1 MNYEGNGCK
10 VWRGYNDLIGLYR
23 LGLIMIQ
30 VRFVNIRES
39 GFRTPGRGP
48 GSLCLRDPDF
58 QLWKPKSKFHWQRIR
73 NPAPGIWNPC
83 RGIPNPRLPYMG
95 LVRCY
100 SRDNFAVADPGGGG
114 ATPLILD
121 QTEAR
126 KAEKKFFCDRASP
139 LSQGLDDRP
148 SPPPNPLI
156 LRSGSATALS
166 TETILK
172 SFPPKTSHGTKKTTN
187 HNGNLTYRLI
197 LITFEKRSRKYM
209 RPFIVVH

>member
-10 VWRGYNDLIGLYR
+10 VWQGYNDLIGLYR

-100 SRDNFAVADPGGGG
+100 SRDNFAVADPGG

-126 KAEKKFFCDRASP
+126 KAEKKIFCDRASP

-148 SPPPNPLI
+148 PPPPPNPLI

>member
-1 MNYEGNGCK
+1 MEFRIQDYLTWGSFG
-10 VWRGYNDLIGLYR
+10 VTQGITLQWR
-23 LGLIMIQ
+23 IQ
-30 VRFVNIRES
+30 
-39 GFRTPGRGP
+39 
-48 GSLCLRDPDF
+48 
-58 QLWKPKSKFHWQRIR
+58 
-73 NPAPGIWNPC
+73 
-83 RGIPNPRLPYMG
+83 
-95 LVRCY
+95 
-100 SRDNFAVADPGGGG
+100 GG

-148 SPPPNPLI
+148 SPPPHPLI

>member
-10 VWRGYNDLIGLYR
+10 VWRGYNDLIGLYG

-83 RGIPNPRLPYMG
+83 RGIPNPRLPYLG

-100 SRDNFAVADPGGGG
+100 SRDNFAVADPGG
-114 ATPLILD
+114 APPLILD

-126 KAEKKFFCDRASP
+126 KAKKKFFVWPGLP
-139 LSQGLDDRP
+139 LLDG
-148 SPPPNPLI
+148 SPPPPTPNPLI
-156 LRSGSATALS
+156 LRSESAAALS
-166 TETILK
+166 TETIPK
-172 SFPPKTSHGTKKTTN
+172 SFSPKTSHGTKNTTN
-187 HNGNLTYRLI
+187 HNGN
-197 LITFEKRSRKYM
+197 
-209 RPFIVVH
+209 